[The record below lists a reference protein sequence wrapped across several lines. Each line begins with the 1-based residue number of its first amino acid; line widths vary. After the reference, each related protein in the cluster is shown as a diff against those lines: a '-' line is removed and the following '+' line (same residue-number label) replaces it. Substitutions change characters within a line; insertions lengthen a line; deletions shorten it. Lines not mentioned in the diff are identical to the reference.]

1 MCPMSL
7 LLHLQTLTSAMT
19 LNSLTPVT
27 RSASTLTGHT
37 SVSVDMGMD
46 GGWTGIA
53 AMVSV
58 NRRGGEG
65 RGGGGEGR
73 GGEGRGGRGGEG
85 GEGRGGRGG
94 EGRGGEGRGGE
105 GRGGEGRGGEGR
117 GGEGRGG
124 EGRERKENQL
134 HVSICS
140 CTYQYFD
147 KRTSLSLWVEE
158 KYPFCRWFSQCHA

>member
-58 NRRGGEG
+58 SR
-65 RGGGGEGR
+65 
-73 GGEGRGGRGGEG
+73 
-85 GEGRGGRGG
+85 RGG
-94 EGRGGEGRGGE
+94 EGRGGEGRGV
-105 GRGGEGRGGEGR
+105 
-117 GGEGRGG
+117 
-124 EGRERKENQL
+124 ERKGRRGVGGKEKRISCMSQSVAVHTNN
-134 HVSICS
+134 SINAQVYHS
-140 CTYQYFD
+140 GWRKSTLFVGG
-147 KRTSLSLWVEE
+147 SLSAMHELNELSIKLHTYRE
-158 KYPFCRWFSQCHA
+158 

>member
-7 LLHLQTLTSAMT
+7 LLHLQTLMSAMT

-27 RSASTLTGHT
+27 RFASTLTGRT

-65 RGGGGEGR
+65 RREEGEEGGKGREGR
-73 GGEGRGGRGGEG
+73 GEEGEEG
-85 GEGRGGRGG
+85 G
-94 EGRGGEGRGGE
+94 
-105 GRGGEGRGGEGR
+105 
-117 GGEGRGG
+117 
-124 EGRERKENQL
+124 GRERKENQL
-134 HVSICS
+134 QVSICS

-158 KYPFCRWFSQCHA
+158 KYLFCRWFSQCHA